1 MGRRDTQPVTQP
13 VRRFTK
19 RERARLRELAGAAWE
34 AELEAELEKLF
45 EAFLKW
51 ADSGMSA
58 FDLSDRIHEFHNGIS
73 RELYGRYTGLDPEI
87 TVPRAVA
94 LGILGEG
101 ELDEA
106 LLQKLST
113 QIEAYRTSLENE
125 DE

>member
-1 MGRRDTQPVTQP
+1 MTQP